1 MKRCF
6 FSQNGP
12 KAVGPYA
19 TAVVYHGTA
28 YLSGMIPIVPATGKL
43 AEGGIEGQT
52 RQVIENIR
60 TVLEEMGFSMMD
72 VLKTTV
78 YLTDLKNFGAV
89 NEIYA
94 AAFGPEYPARSCVE
108 ISALPMG
115 ALVEIECTVAAE
127 A

>member
-1 MKRCF
+1 MKQCF
-6 FSQNGP
+6 FSKNGP

-19 TAVVYHGTA
+19 TAVVYNGTA
-28 YLSGMIPIVPATGKL
+28 YLSGVIPIVPATGKL
-43 AEGGIEGQT
+43 AEGGIGEQT
-52 RQVIENIR
+52 RQAIANIR
-60 TVLEEMGFSMMD
+60 TVLEEMGFSMLD

-94 AAFGPEYPARSCVE
+94 AAFGPDYPARSCVE